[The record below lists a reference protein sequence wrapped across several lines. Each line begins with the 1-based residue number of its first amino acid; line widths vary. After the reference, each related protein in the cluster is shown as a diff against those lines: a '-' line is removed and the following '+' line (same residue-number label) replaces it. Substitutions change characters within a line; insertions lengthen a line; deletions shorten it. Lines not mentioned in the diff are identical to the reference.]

1 MGLEFRRESQSKG
14 GDLGIIK
21 IKEEL
26 LRVMRLDLI
35 TTRTVIDKK
44 EFLGLSPRAL

>member
-14 GDLGIIK
+14 RDFGIIK

-26 LRVMRLDLI
+26 LKAIGLDSI
-35 TTRTVIDKK
+35 TTRTGIDKK
-44 EFLGLSPRAL
+44 EFPGLSPRAL